1 MCLCLTFTIALLPG
15 PRTMRAM
22 YRRYNMAQE
31 QCAQCRP
38 DYNISW
44 CPTAVGESGPTI
56 NNWIATFQMWIIFK
70 GYVFRDK
77 EMEESFQVVRNS
89 CYKAPKMRCLLW
101 VANVFRVQIKGSLI
115 QAHSLLHGHF
125 LGTPPCYADNWSSPS
140 VLADT
145 LTLLAR
151 SKTWPWKC
159 ILRGKQR
166 GGSWKRV
173 RNRQNQKHVRNTGM
187 ALC

>member
-1 MCLCLTFTIALLPG
+1 MF
-15 PRTMRAM
+15 
-22 YRRYNMAQE
+22 
-31 QCAQCRP
+31 
-38 DYNISW
+38 
-44 CPTAVGESGPTI
+44 
-56 NNWIATFQMWIIFK
+56 
-70 GYVFRDK
+70 FRDK

-101 VANVFRVQIKGSLI
+101 AANAFRVQIKGSLI

-140 VLADT
+140 VRTDT
-145 LTLLAR
+145 LTLLAG

-166 GGSWKRV
+166 GRELKACQEQAKPKTCQKHREGSVQLCIIPLGTTWFQRFVSLTADSWQLNITVCIKNMALKVHSKKETGRELKAC
-173 RNRQNQKHVRNTGM
+173 QEQENQKHVRNTERV
-187 ALC
+187 LC